1 MEEVIIYTT
10 PTCMYCKLVKE
21 YFKQHNVK
29 YKEIDVAS
37 NHEAAIEMIEK
48 SGQQGVPVIE
58 IGDSII
64 IGFNKK
70 ALDKALHIKW

>member
-10 PTCMYCKLVKE
+10 PTCMYCKLTKA
-21 YFKQHNVK
+21 YFKEHNVK
-29 YKEIDVAS
+29 YKEIDVAKDQ
-37 NHEAAIEMIEK
+37 EAAMEMIEK

-58 IGDSII
+58 IGDNII

-70 ALDKALHIKW
+70 AIDKALHIK